1 MLQFQ
6 NSQEFYLVFHYKKQI
21 FQHYEYINPK
31 DKNSEETNIIG
42 KPKMTRISFGFR
54 PFELKYKTKTDV
66 SMPMLKYHGAQD
78 FGRYDYLHDIERIE
92 KISKLDDSFKRGFA
106 IFLTNDNAYLNPGRG
121 ESMDEQFGI
130 YQGREISANKSLQWK
145 AEIDYRQ
152 ERKNSITLKNK
163 YEMKWMKYSE
173 KFHYLI
179 STIEKIAQ

>member
-1 MLQFQ
+1 MEFTQDIIEIALSNLSVKRCENKETYFCSEADFQFALAWELKEMYPEIEVQ
-6 NSQEFYLVFHYKKQI
+6 FEYLYKEKEKI
-21 FQHYEYINPK
+21 YVDIRIK
-31 DKNSEETNIIG
+31 IG
-42 KPKMTRISFGFR
+42 NDIY

-130 YQGREISANKSLQWK
+130 YQGREISANKSL
-145 AEIDYRQ
+145 
-152 ERKNSITLKNK
+152 
-163 YEMKWMKYSE
+163 
-173 KFHYLI
+173 
-179 STIEKIAQ
+179 